1 MVSSGTRNQKYFIG
15 YKDDRKIKPLCTMP
29 PKMSAY
35 VEGFDGE
42 TKLIYF
48 FIQDDHLLKKHN
60 FIWNKS

>member
-1 MVSSGTRNQKYFIG
+1 MHHAS
-15 YKDDRKIKPLCTMP
+15 
-29 PKMSAY
+29 KMSAY